1 MESLICIVGTTKT
14 KNVDC
19 NMDSFGVKLSKD
31 DREITDS
38 IPISEVEGNRITDNY
53 VKCSWKFANTPLRQ
67 AQLV

>member
-38 IPISEVEGNRITDNY
+38 IPISEVEGNLITDNY